1 MNNFNLGVK
10 LSELCDYSFDQSGII
25 CRIYNGYSKFAKYNV
40 TDYKLEFLSKD
51 RNYMTYFIDN
61 IRLYKRDIIG
71 KPSDQ
76 SYLNELLNSNNLL
89 ELCSKFEK

>member
-1 MNNFNLGVK
+1 
-10 LSELCDYSFDQSGII
+10 
-25 CRIYNGYSKFAKYNV
+25 
-40 TDYKLEFLSKD
+40 
-51 RNYMTYFIDN
+51 MTFIIDN